1 MSIFVVQII
10 THNTKRNNTMKVKSN
25 KPKGQR
31 MMKAGNILCLKYDGT
46 EARTKRPIH
55 IEPVH
60 ETGKDTLWFS
70 VKLNDW
76 TTELDGTCSSCYYA
90 MRCVG
95 LHDVYS
101 LKAAVRLIKKWNIPV
116 GTKFKV
122 DLPYVGYDFIVTK

>member
-1 MSIFVVQII
+1 MFIFVAQII
-10 THNTKRNNTMKVKSN
+10 TYNNNTMKVISN

-55 IEPVH
+55 IEPVY
-60 ETGKDTLWFS
+60 EIGKDTLWFS
-70 VKLNDW
+70 VKQNDW

-90 MRCVG
+90 MCCYG

-101 LKAAVRLIKKWNIPV
+101 LKAAIRLIKKWNIPV